1 MAKIKITKEQ
11 AIMLENL
18 KKNKVIKI
26 TESQYKKLV
35 ESLNPG
41 QKIDRAFQ
49 TAMQG
54 DKDFMKN
61 RNKLDEGLWESF
73 INELYGIN
81 ESSEKVYESLIK
93 IMEACGYVENGKLSK
108 AKFGGDKKM
117 AKDVILGGLQ
127 TLHETGSPFMA
138 MEAMEDVFKS
148 QLTQRSG
155 EKPSQQ
161 QIANNLKD
169 IRAGVLKGR
178 AERGEPLSV
187 GRKGDETPTPE
198 PVDPNQLK
206 MDLSEIDGEEDAPTK
221 MVPINPESEDAVD
234 TITMDVPLFIRA
246 LEYSREDAQNDL
258 DLHTIAQ
265 NAVVLNKEYGMLN
278 MDNYGEIFGDAEEV
292 EPEPAH
298 ESFKVFIK
306 EEGDDYYEQAIEAA
320 KKMYEYIKSNNIPTR
335 IDIKGRPEGDT
346 DNYNFIIVA
355 NGLENNGGEI
365 RVAGRG
371 TNEDVIKNY
380 VNHVKDKFNKEY
392 GDLFDSSDIYT
403 EKQFNGV
410 ITMSFKLVK
419 KRPQSPELNELESE
433 DTPKQYTCNG
443 PQRVE
448 GKDILNYE
456 PFKSLPDTR
465 AEVKSMG
472 ASLVSLPSL
481 DTGGATIVIFS
492 QDDLSDHSFEYNG
505 EKYNTP
511 GYIDEFKRK
520 YKGEEPIFCD
530 IQVNTD
536 RNIPNAK
543 IVNMPGMKSLDPRG
557 QGPLDEKEIDE
568 VTAMGGSGGV
578 FGGDGVNPK
587 SGGSTFP
594 VAPLQKKNE
603 SKIYEA
609 LGALKKK

>member
-41 QKIDRAFQ
+41 QEIDKEFERAIPVSARQEF
-49 TAMQG
+49 
-54 DKDFMKN
+54 KSN

-93 IMEACGYVENGKLSK
+93 IMEACGYVENKKLSK

-127 TLHETGSPFMA
+127 TLDETGSPFMA
-138 MEAMEDVFKS
+138 MEAMEDEFERTRQHIKQ
-148 QLTQRSG
+148 QLI
-155 EKPSQQ
+155 
-161 QIANNLKD
+161 QIPKT
-169 IRAGVLKGR
+169 K
-178 AERGEPLSV
+178 
-187 GRKGDETPTPE
+187 PTPE
-198 PVDPNQLK
+198 EIAIKLTQLK
-206 MDLSEIDGEEDAPTK
+206 KAEEERRKASGEIKEIDGEEDAPNK

-246 LEYSREDAQNDL
+246 LEYSREDAQSDL

-292 EPEPAH
+292 EPEPA
-298 ESFKVFIK
+298 
-306 EEGDDYYEQAIEAA
+306 
-320 KKMYEYIKSNNIPTR
+320 
-335 IDIKGRPEGDT
+335 
-346 DNYNFIIVA
+346 
-355 NGLENNGGEI
+355 GE
-365 RVAGRG
+365 
-371 TNEDVIKNY
+371 
-380 VNHVKDKFNKEY
+380 
-392 GDLFDSSDIYT
+392 
-403 EKQFNGV
+403 
-410 ITMSFKLVK
+410 
-419 KRPQSPELNELESE
+419 ELNELEVDDLCG
-433 DTPKQYTCNG
+433 DTEQAI
-443 PQRVE
+443 
-448 GKDILNYE
+448 GKKILNYE

-492 QDDLSDHSFEYNG
+492 KEDLFDHSFEYNG
-505 EKYNTP
+505 KEYNTS

-520 YKGEEPIFCD
+520 YGEEPIFCN
-530 IQVNTD
+530 IQINTD
-536 RNIPNAK
+536 RNISNAK

-594 VAPLQKKNE
+594 VAPLQKNNE

>member
-1 MAKIKITKEQ
+1 
-11 AIMLENL
+11 
-18 KKNKVIKI
+18 
-26 TESQYKKLV
+26 
-35 ESLNPG
+35 
-41 QKIDRAFQ
+41 
-49 TAMQG
+49 
-54 DKDFMKN
+54 MKN

-108 AKFGGDKKM
+108 AKFGGDKER
-117 AKDVILGGLQ
+117 AKNVILGGLQ

-161 QIANNLKD
+161 QIVNKIKD
-169 IRAGVLKGR
+169 IRANVLKGR

-292 EPEPAH
+292 EPQPA
-298 ESFKVFIK
+298 
-306 EEGDDYYEQAIEAA
+306 
-320 KKMYEYIKSNNIPTR
+320 
-335 IDIKGRPEGDT
+335 
-346 DNYNFIIVA
+346 
-355 NGLENNGGEI
+355 GE
-365 RVAGRG
+365 
-371 TNEDVIKNY
+371 
-380 VNHVKDKFNKEY
+380 
-392 GDLFDSSDIYT
+392 
-403 EKQFNGV
+403 
-410 ITMSFKLVK
+410 
-419 KRPQSPELNELESE
+419 ELNELEVDDLCG
-433 DTPKQYTCNG
+433 DTERATGY
-443 PQRVE
+443 E
-448 GKDILNYE
+448 ELINYE

-465 AEVKSMG
+465 AEVESMG

-492 QDDLSDHSFEYNG
+492 KEDLRDHSFEYNG
-505 EKYNTP
+505 KKYYTS

-520 YKGEEPIFCD
+520 YQGIEPIFCN

-536 RNIPNAK
+536 RNISNAK

-568 VTAMGGSGGV
+568 VSSTTGSLGLSSPI
-578 FGGDGVNPK
+578 NPI
-587 SGGSTFP
+587 GYEP
-594 VAPLQKKNE
+594 KKMETE

-609 LGALKKK
+609 LNALKKK

>member
-18 KKNKVIKI
+18 NKKKVIKI

-41 QKIDRAFQ
+41 KDIDRAFQ

-54 DKDFMKN
+54 DKDFIKN

-93 IMEACGYVENGKLSK
+93 IMEACGYVENKKLSK

-117 AKDVILGGLQ
+117 AKNVILGGLQ

-161 QIANNLKD
+161 QIANKLKD

-178 AERGEPLSV
+178 AERGEPLSI
-187 GRKGDETPTPE
+187 GRKDDETPTPE

-206 MDLSEIDGEEDAPTK
+206 MDLSEIDGEEDAPNK

-246 LEYSREDAQNDL
+246 LEYSREDAQSDL

-292 EPEPAH
+292 EPQPA
-298 ESFKVFIK
+298 
-306 EEGDDYYEQAIEAA
+306 
-320 KKMYEYIKSNNIPTR
+320 
-335 IDIKGRPEGDT
+335 
-346 DNYNFIIVA
+346 
-355 NGLENNGGEI
+355 GE
-365 RVAGRG
+365 
-371 TNEDVIKNY
+371 
-380 VNHVKDKFNKEY
+380 
-392 GDLFDSSDIYT
+392 
-403 EKQFNGV
+403 
-410 ITMSFKLVK
+410 
-419 KRPQSPELNELESE
+419 ELNELEVDDLCG
-433 DTPKQYTCNG
+433 DTEQAIG
-443 PQRVE
+443 E
-448 GKDILNYE
+448 ELINYE

-465 AEVKSMG
+465 AEIKSMG

-492 QDDLSDHSFEYNG
+492 KEDLFDHSFEYNG
-505 EKYNTP
+505 KEYNTS

-520 YKGEEPIFCD
+520 YGEEPIFCN

-536 RNIPNAK
+536 RNISNAK

-568 VTAMGGSGGV
+568 VTVMGGSGGV